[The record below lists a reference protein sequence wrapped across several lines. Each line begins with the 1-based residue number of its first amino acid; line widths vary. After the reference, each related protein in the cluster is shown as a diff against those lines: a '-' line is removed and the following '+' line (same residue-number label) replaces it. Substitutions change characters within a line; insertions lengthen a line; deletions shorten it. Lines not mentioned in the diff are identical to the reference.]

1 MSVPTARISCP
12 TRAGAT
18 VSAPPPGWPNTAPT
32 SPTCPGPSVNG
43 GALTVAPARVGQEI
57 LAVGTDIYRTGSSKR
72 HVYVL
77 ASALAPGD
85 SGGPLVDGRG
95 TVIGMAF
102 AIDPGRNHTAYA
114 LTDAEVD
121 PVLASAGSTPVDT
134 GGCLVD

>member
-1 MSVPTARISCP
+1 VRDVAILSVPSLT
-12 TRAGAT
+12 
-18 VSAPPPGWPNTAPT
+18 APPLTEGPGQVGDVGAVFGH
-32 SPTCPGPSVNG
+32 PGG